1 MALAATF
8 QALATHLAKDGYSF
22 VCPSPETQGR
32 VVQKRSADVLTRD
45 AKTAVDFFGWNLPCS
60 RQVLSSLLPDAI
72 FSRLEEASIITKTN
86 TETYHSTIRISN
98 FYLPNLLPCSEANNN
113 NNNTKNLYYIHSSYP
128 TAAADAVF
136 FGPDTYLFIPF
147 LSSALQHHLS
157 SPPTSI
163 LDVCCGAGA
172 GAIHLARAFPQAHVL
187 GLDLNPRALQLGA
200 INAQLAAVNVEFLE
214 SNLFTAVASRASSF
228 DLIVSNPPYIASS
241 ASVTGRDLPIYAD
254 GGAGCGLDLSIRIVE
269 EGVGML
275 VPGGVIVVYTGVAVP
290 SADPG
295 HDAFFAAL
303 KGVQGVRVVEY
314 RVLHPD
320 MWAEEIG
327 KGAYAQVG
335 RIQVVGAVLQRIP

>member
-8 QALATHLAKDGYSF
+8 QALVTHLAKDGYSF

-32 VVQKRSADVLTRD
+32 VVQKRSADVLTQD

-72 FSRLEEASIITKTN
+72 FSRLEEASTITKTN
-86 TETYHSTIRISN
+86 TETYHSTIRLSN
-98 FYLPNLLPCSEANNN
+98 FYLPNLLPCSES

-128 TAAADAVF
+128 AAADAVF

-147 LSSALQHHLS
+147 LSSALHHLS
-157 SPPTSI
+157 GPPTSI

-172 GAIHLARAFPQAHVL
+172 GAIHLARAFPHAHVL
-187 GLDLNPRALQLGA
+187 GLDLNPRAVQLGA
-200 INAQLAAVNVEFLE
+200 INAQLAAANVEFLE

-241 ASVTGRDLPIYAD
+241 VGAGAGATGGHLPLYAD

-275 VPGGVIVVYTGVAVP
+275 VSGGVIVVYTGVAVP
-290 SADPG
+290 IADPG

-327 KGAYAQVG
+327 KGAYAHVG
-335 RIQVVGAVLQRIP
+335 RIQVVGAVLQRIS